1 MNDMDDRDA
10 VSESSLRR
18 ALRLEPD
25 ERVPRLD
32 AMAIAAAAER
42 RTVLE
47 QLLRITRGI
56 ALVGVS
62 LGIEAAVGVA
72 TFTWLADLDTSGL
85 FGFGLSLVAAV
96 AERLVPLAA
105 LATDPAVASA
115 TLAALVFAT
124 LYERA
129 NGRESVSGRAS

>member
-1 MNDMDDRDA
+1 MNDVDDRDA
-10 VSESSLRR
+10 LSEMALRR

-32 AMAIAAAAER
+32 ATAIAAAAER

-47 QLLRITRGI
+47 QLLRVTRGI

-62 LGIEAAVGVA
+62 LGIEAVVAVA
-72 TFTWLADLDTSGL
+72 AFTWLADIDPNGL
-85 FGFGLSLVAAV
+85 FGFGLSIVAAV

-105 LATDPAVASA
+105 LVTDPAIATA

-124 LYERA
+124 LYERSY
-129 NGRESVSGRAS
+129 GRESVSVRAS